1 MEPPIN
7 EAFLVAIR
15 ITELEQDPVP
25 GAFDV
30 AHLCEVHRRIFQDLP
45 QYHPGQ
51 FRPHAPTHVKARVL
65 ESLGVRYYVPYAP
78 RNRVDAGITR
88 TLSSRSPR
96 DAQGMSLTQFASYMA
111 QLYGDL
117 DYWHPFVE
125 GNSRTL
131 RTFTRQ
137 WARQAGF
144 VLDWGLS
151 KHTESAR
158 DRLYIARDKE
168 VLVRAFP
175 RLTEARA
182 MMTEDLVEYEAYV
195 MLHRFR
201 SYASLETLIR
211 EWTARAPDRGVSK
224 TRTSEP
230 ERD

>member
-15 ITELEQDPVP
+15 ITELEQNPVR

-30 AHLCEVHRRIFQDLP
+30 AHLCEIHCRIFQDLH
-45 QYHPGQ
+45 QHRPGQ
-51 FRPHAPTHVKARVL
+51 FRPDAPTHVKARVL

-78 RNRVDAGITR
+78 RRLMAAGLTR
-88 TLSSRSPR
+88 TLSAMTPH
-96 DAQGMSLTQFASYMA
+96 DAQGLPLAQFAPRMA

-151 KHTESAR
+151 KPTEAAR
-158 DRLYIARDKE
+158 DRLYIARDRE
-168 VLVRAFP
+168 VLARAFP
-175 RLTEARA
+175 GLTEERA
-182 MMTEDLVEYEAYV
+182 MMTDDSVEYEAYV
-195 MLHRFR
+195 MLRRFR
-201 SYASLETLIR
+201 QYASLETLIL
-211 EWTARAPDRGVSK
+211 EWTTMAPDRGVRRP
-224 TRTSEP
+224 RTTEP